1 MDRYAVIGQPISHS
15 KSPVIH
21 ALFAQQTR
29 QTLKY
34 DAVEVAPAAL
44 AEQLSRFHVEG
55 LRGANVTLPHKQAV
69 ARLCETVS
77 ERAQLAGAVNT
88 LVRTETGWAGD
99 NTDGEGFINDLARLG
114 IVLSGRRVLVLGAGG
129 AARGILGPLLAA
141 RPSQLVVSNR
151 NPWKPEELAE
161 AFKAHG
167 TLVPRTHVALKG
179 DRYDVIVNAT
189 SAGHA
194 GSLPMLPGQLL
205 AEGGDCYDLSY
216 GAASQPFCKW
226 ARSQNAAR
234 QADGLGMLVEQ
245 AASSFERWR
254 GVRPDTAP
262 VLAELRRQMGA
273 TGPCEPVGAHQPA
286 KHHHVELPPQD

>member
-29 QTLKY
+29 QPLQY

-44 AEQLSRFHVEG
+44 ADQLTRFHADG

-69 ARLCETVS
+69 AKLCESVT
-77 ERAQLAGAVNT
+77 ERARLAGAVNT
-88 LVRTETGWAGD
+88 LVRTDTGWAGD
-99 NTDGEGFINDLARLG
+99 NTDGEGFIKDLARLG
-114 IVLSGRRVLVLGAGG
+114 IVVAGRRVLVLGAGG

-141 RPSQLVVSNR
+141 GPAQLVVSNR

-161 AFKAHG
+161 TFKAQG
-167 TLVPRTHVALKG
+167 TIVPRTHVALKG
-179 DRYDVIVNAT
+179 DRYDVIINAT
-189 SAGHA
+189 SAGH
-194 GSLPMLPGQLL
+194 GGLLPMLPGPLL
-205 AEGGDCYDLSY
+205 AESGDCYDLSY

-226 ARSQNAAR
+226 SRTQKAACSS
-234 QADGLGMLVEQ
+234 DGLGMLVEQ

-262 VLAELRRQMGA
+262 VLAELRRQMGSS
-273 TGPCEPVGAHQPA
+273 GPCEPVGAHQPV

>member
-21 ALFAQQTR
+21 ALFAKQTN
-29 QTLKY
+29 QSLSY
-34 DAVEVAPAAL
+34 ESIEVAPAAL
-44 AEQLSRFHVEG
+44 AEQLKIFHAEG
-55 LRGANVTLPHKQAV
+55 LRGCNVTLPHKQAV
-69 ARLCETVS
+69 AKLCETVS

-88 LVRTETGWAGD
+88 LVRTDTGWAGD
-99 NTDGEGFINDLARLG
+99 NTDGEGFVNDLARLG
-114 IVLSGRRVLVLGAGG
+114 IVVRGRRVLVLGAGG
-129 AARGILGPLLAA
+129 ATRGILGPLLGA

-167 TLVPRTHVALKG
+167 TIVPRTHLALKG

-194 GSLPMLPGQLL
+194 GGLPMLPGRLL

-216 GAASQPFCKW
+216 GAANQPFCRW
-226 ARSQNAAR
+226 ARSQQAAR
-234 QADGLGMLVEQ
+234 SADGLGMLVEQ

-254 GVRPDTAP
+254 GVRPATAP
-262 VLAELRRQMGA
+262 VLAELRGQMGSD
-273 TGPCEPVGAHQPA
+273 GPCEPVGAHQPVY
-286 KHHHVELPPQD
+286 HHHIELPPQD